1 MEVAGFAALSL
12 GLVFVG
18 DCHAASAEAMLQ
30 VGLGISVSGRISMHE
45 RFRSLSAPVQSARPW
60 QGCCH

>member
-18 DCHAASAEAMLQ
+18 DCHAASAEAILQ
-30 VGLGISVSGRISMHE
+30 ARAGWIRGMGLLSFRTAGR
-45 RFRSLSAPVQSARPW
+45 RPPATPVPPAA
-60 QGCCH
+60 G